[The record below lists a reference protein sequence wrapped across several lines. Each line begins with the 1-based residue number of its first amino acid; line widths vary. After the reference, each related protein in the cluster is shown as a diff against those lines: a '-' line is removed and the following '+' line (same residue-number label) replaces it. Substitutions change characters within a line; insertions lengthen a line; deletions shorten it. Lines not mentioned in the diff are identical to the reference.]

1 MTKKEKDETKY
12 KINKLTDE
20 ELEKNLMKLDDRIK
34 ELTFKKDACIAERYN
49 RNIKKKYGG

>member
-34 ELTFKKDACIAERYN
+34 DLTFKKDACIAERYA
-49 RNIKKKYGG
+49 RSVKRKY